1 MMLTG
6 WRGVAEGSMITE
18 GTVLRP
24 GILFQQY
31 FWETL
36 DFRGVRTVLYSH
48 IAGGAARLRVL
59 IRDDPWNLIRVVP
72 A

>member
-1 MMLTG
+1 M
-6 WRGVAEGSMITE
+6 EC
-18 GTVLRP
+18 
-24 GILFQQY
+24 
-31 FWETL
+31 L
-36 DFRGVRTVLYSH
+36 DFMPESAVLYLH